1 MEDRYRYRR
10 PRERS
15 RAGIYFARSLELL
28 AIALAYLEKSRL
40 VRFITAKLS
49 MSAVVEVTARFGRN
63 AGHRLSTFLSLI
75 VAEPRLLAVIIT
87 GILLIVNLVVW
98 LVGLIQNQQR
108 RRRYS
113 RRTMPPYSQAEAGA
127 YSYSAHMA
135 DADAFRMAEPA
146 EPHQAD
152 RPSERKSSSTPYNLS
167 GLLFIL
173 CLALVSALFF
183 CLGV

>member
-113 RRTMPPYSQAEAGA
+113 GRTMPPPQ
-127 YSYSAHMA
+127 
-135 DADAFRMAEPA
+135 D
-146 EPHQAD
+146 D
-152 RPSERKSSSTPYNLS
+152 RTSEKPGNLS

>member
-10 PRERS
+10 RRERS

-113 RRTMPPYSQAEAGA
+113 RRTMPPPQ
-127 YSYSAHMA
+127 
-135 DADAFRMAEPA
+135 D
-146 EPHQAD
+146 D
-152 RPSERKSSSTPYNLS
+152 RTSENPGNLS